1 MRGSGHP
8 VSTLLADPVAGRLV
22 VADPEVPTAGWRR
35 RERPVRVADLVRA
48 SDADAVAPDQ
58 RRVVP
63 ALLSGGAGIRRVVV
77 ILRLARPRRHDV
89 ARRPVAGRSA
99 GGDVLAALTAP
110 RIVLIKAA
118 IGPRLRDAR
127 GVRGPGQ
134 FRKGRRRGRPGGV
147 AEPV

>member
-58 RRVVP
+58 LRVVP

-77 ILRLARPRRHDV
+77 ILRLARPRPHDV
-89 ARRPVAGRSA
+89 ARRPLAGRSA
-99 GGDVLAALTAP
+99 GADVPPPLPPPPSLLT
-110 RIVLIKAA
+110 
-118 IGPRLRDAR
+118 
-127 GVRGPGQ
+127 Q
-134 FRKGRRRGRPGGV
+134 
-147 AEPV
+147 